1 MSIDF
6 KEIEA
11 NATKARRISDFI
23 EAIKKA
29 DTFEVSCKDKNGMY
43 LGSLQFGWTLTGG
56 PGLEVKTALLEYLNT
71 RLANHLGHVMSEA
84 SKVDSN

>member
-1 MSIDF
+1 MDIDF

-23 EAIKKA
+23 EAIKNA
-29 DTFEVSCKDKNGMY
+29 GTFEVSCTDKYGMN
-43 LGSLQFGWTLTGG
+43 LGSLQFGFTLTGG

-71 RLANHLGHVMSEA
+71 RLANHLGHVMREA